1 MIYFIIGLLIWHA
14 LSLVALLVLG
24 NLVGEERRRLKG
36 LAYALAL
43 VNVGYVVTYA
53 LILIDTNLVGYTI
66 SNWLTQLLR
75 QGR

>member
-1 MIYFIIGLLIWHA
+1 MQYVIIALLIWHA

-24 NLVGEERRRLKG
+24 NRVGDERRTLKG

-53 LILIDTNLVGYTI
+53 LILIDTNLMGYVL
-66 SNWLTQLLR
+66 SDWLTQLLH
-75 QGR
+75 